1 MEESGPPLGTLG
13 SFSKDVFKRRTS
25 TGSEALPLF
34 ICLDANKFVLLAL
47 PNDAK
52 SLLPVDVRLSKTL
65 LLKLRIL
72 MFVPSTGCLHES
84 NTNHVHILLLLL

>member
-47 PNDAK
+47 PHDAK
-52 SLLPVDVRLSKTL
+52 SLLPVESVPQKRCCLSSV
-65 LLKLRIL
+65 
-72 MFVPSTGCLHES
+72 F
-84 NTNHVHILLLLL
+84 